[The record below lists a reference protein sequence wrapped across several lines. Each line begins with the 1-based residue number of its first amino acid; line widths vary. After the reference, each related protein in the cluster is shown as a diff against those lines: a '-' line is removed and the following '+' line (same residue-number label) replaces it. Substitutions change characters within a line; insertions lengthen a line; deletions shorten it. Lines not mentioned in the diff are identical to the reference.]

1 MRVLKDFLIGIS
13 IMKIYRKLK
22 LGIVGHGFVGKATD
36 WGFNRRTSKFIVDP
50 LLNTTTSDLRGFEP
64 EIVFVCV
71 PTPMSDDGSLDSSI
85 IKGVIKELVLY
96 CPNAIKVIKST
107 IIPSLLE
114 ELHELDS
121 KLVYNPEFLR
131 EKHANSDFINSDM
144 IIFGGDRNISTQV
157 SNAYLKHSR
166 CKTKEHIFTDLKTAS
181 LIKYSIN
188 TFLASKV
195 IFFNELH
202 SIYEKLNVKDSWESF
217 VNIISRDKRIG
228 SSHMNVPG
236 HDGRKG
242 FGGACFPKDS
252 LALIKFANS
261 QGIDLNSLISTVKIN
276 NKIRSQY
283 KEPESRESEQNV
295 SFDDKI

>member
-1 MRVLKDFLIGIS
+1 MR
-13 IMKIYRKLK
+13 IYKKLK

-36 WGFNRRTSKFIVDP
+36 WGFNKRIDKFIVDP
-50 LLNTTTSDLRGFEP
+50 LLNTNIRDLKEFSP

-71 PTPMSDDGSLDSSI
+71 PTPMSDDGSQDSSI
-85 IKGVIKELVLY
+85 IENVIKELVSN
-96 CPNAIKVIKST
+96 CPNAIKVVKST
-107 IIPSLLE
+107 VLPSLLD
-114 ELHELDS
+114 ELKKIDP

-131 EKHANSDFINSDM
+131 EKHANEDFVNSEM

-157 SNAYLKHSR
+157 SNAYLRHSR

-181 LIKYSIN
+181 FIKYSVN

-202 SIYEKLNVKDSWESF
+202 SVYEKLDVKDTWESV
-217 VNIISRDKRIG
+217 VNIISKDLRIG
-228 SSHMNVPG
+228 NTHMNVPG

-252 LALIKFANS
+252 LALIKFADSIGTN
-261 QGIDLNSLISTVKIN
+261 LNSLISVVKIN
-276 NKIRSQY
+276 NKIRSEY
-283 KEPESRESEQNV
+283 KNLDLRESEQNI
-295 SFDDKI
+295 SFDDNI

>member
-1 MRVLKDFLIGIS
+1 MR
-13 IMKIYRKLK
+13 IYKKLK

-36 WGFNRRTSKFIVDP
+36 WGFNKRVNKFIVDP
-50 LLNTTTSDLRGFEP
+50 LLNTNVRDLKEFDP

-71 PTPMSDDGSLDSSI
+71 PTPMSDDGSQNSSI
-85 IKGVIKELVLY
+85 IENVIKELVLN
-96 CPNAIKVIKST
+96 CPNAIKVVKST
-107 IIPSLLE
+107 VLPSLLE
-114 ELHELDS
+114 ELKKIDS

-131 EKHANSDFINSDM
+131 EKHANIDFVNSEM

-157 SNAYLKHSR
+157 SNAYLRHSR

-181 LIKYSIN
+181 FIKYSIN

-202 SIYEKLNVKDSWESF
+202 SIHEKLDVKDSWDSV
-217 VNIISRDKRIG
+217 VNIISKDSRIG
-228 SSHMNVPG
+228 ESHMNVPG

-252 LALIKFANS
+252 LALIKFADSMN
-261 QGIDLNSLISTVKIN
+261 INLNSLITTVKVN
-276 NKIRSQY
+276 NKIRSKY
-283 KEPESRESEQNV
+283 EDLDSRESEQNV